1 MDAVDLSAPDLLD
14 NPYPLLA
21 RWRSTGPVLRAQDG
35 RWVATTH
42 AAVSATL
49 RDRGM
54 GRIWSDWQPVDQME
68 PFNTLHR
75 NQLMENEPPTHTR
88 MRRLLAGAFAKGH
101 VERMRP
107 RIERLADAL
116 LDELDPTRPVDLLAA
131 YAEPMP
137 VFVIADL
144 LGVPREDHVRL
155 RDWSQAIVRMYEQ
168 GVDEEVRGAAVR
180 ASEEFAAYT
189 RDVIEQRR
197 RHPGDD
203 LVSDLITARDAGG
216 GFSDDELVATVIL
229 LLNAGHEAS
238 VNVFG
243 NGVNA
248 LLAHPDELAR
258 VNAGDGSDGARGGA
272 GASSPTDSQTAQ
284 IAQRNAA
291 RSASTG
297 TAAQGSGAAGTAAG
311 TAATGGTLLAA
322 KAAHDT
328 GKAAGDAAQDA
339 RGQAQDVAQDS
350 GSGSDG
356 GGLAAASGDDAQS
369 GAGQSQGGSAD
380 GQAQGGDQSDG
391 GGQSGPS
398 ASIGENAGGPGPQSE
413 SGEQSGL
420 AAQVGEN
427 AGGSGDQ
434 SESEGEGALAAS
446 VNDGRGSAGS
456 WLKSDRGGSFS
467 LAGMSSVGKKAGKAV
482 R

>member
-14 NPYPLLA
+14 DPYPLLA
-21 RWRSTGPVLRAQDG
+21 RWRSTGPMLRAQDG

-197 RHPGDD
+197 RHPGED

-258 VNAGDGSDGARGGA
+258 ITAGEVPVATALEELIRFDAPLQLFERTATSDVEVA
-272 GASSPTDSQTAQ
+272 GALV
-284 IAQRNAA
+284 
-291 RSASTG
+291 RSGEVVACLM
-297 TAAQGSGAAGTAAG
+297 GSANR
-311 TAATGGTLLAA
+311 
-322 KAAHDT
+322 
-328 GKAAGDAAQDA
+328 DAAVFGDDPRTGADA
-339 RGQAQDVAQDS
+339 FDVSRDPNPHV
-350 GSGSDG
+350 GF
-356 GGLAAASGDDAQS
+356 GLGRHFCLGAPLARVELEITVRRLLERFPGVTPAAAPPRRPTWVLRGL
-369 GAGQSQGGSAD
+369 
-380 GQAQGGDQSDG
+380 
-391 GGQSGPS
+391 
-398 ASIGENAGGPGPQSE
+398 E
-413 SGEQSGL
+413 SLDVHL
-420 AAQVGEN
+420 A
-427 AGGSGDQ
+427 
-434 SESEGEGALAAS
+434 
-446 VNDGRGSAGS
+446 
-456 WLKSDRGGSFS
+456 
-467 LAGMSSVGKKAGKAV
+467 
-482 R
+482 